1 MYQIEM
7 RGENLLVKKV
17 EAKAETQFDTGGD
30 TDKRGAVYSVL
41 HAPADSD
48 IKAGSLVLLKPGSYP
63 GFYFE
68 NEMVTSIETYDVL
81 ANVTEDKE

>member
-7 RGENLLVKKV
+7 CGENLLVQKV

-30 TDKRGAVYSVL
+30 TDKRGAVYKVL
-41 HAPADSD
+41 HAPTDSEFKAD
-48 IKAGSLVLLKPGSYP
+48 SLVLLKPGTYP

-68 NEMVTSIETYDVL
+68 NEMVTAVEELDVL
-81 ANVTEDKE
+81 ATVTEIKE

>member
-7 RGENLLVKKV
+7 TDENILVQKV

-30 TDKRGAVYSVL
+30 TDKRGAVYKVL
-41 HAPADSD
+41 HAPAESD
-48 IKAGSLVLLKPGSYP
+48 YKADTLVLLLPGTYP

-68 NEMVTSIETYDVL
+68 NEMVTAITESDII
-81 ANVTEDKE
+81 AKVTDGKE